1 VHEWQ
6 CGQPAPWKAPA
17 GRFVPGIQ
25 RVPVSVVPLPTA
37 EVPVGRVLD
46 VPDAPLPE
54 VPIVP
59 EAEVP
64 VELDPALLPSLAPVV
79 MSPAGA
85 TPALLL
91 LLPIELQAAW
101 LRAMTPP
108 SSMP

>member
-1 VHEWQ
+1 MR
-6 CGQPAPWKAPA
+6 PA
-17 GRFVPGIQ
+17 GAVEGAAGRLVPGIQ

-59 EAEVP
+59 EADVP

-85 TPALLL
+85 TPAPLLL
-91 LLPIELQAAW
+91 LLLVPIELQAARP
-101 LRAMTPP
+101 RAMTPP